1 MVIVF
6 PRYIKLRF
14 VELFEILPFSMLTV
28 GVIALNS
35 EPWALGLELA
45 SRFAA
50 DLHTYG

>member
-28 GVIALNS
+28 GVIALSS